1 MNYGRRLMRRVGRRM
16 RVDGDRTFEELAIP
30 HLDTAYRVAYRLTR
44 DTHEAEDLV
53 QETYLKACK
62 AFAGFEVREFG
73 IRPWLIRIMHNTFL
87 NRVARQK
94 RAPKATDQQTLE
106 QAPGGDEGGG
116 VSMSPPALDYENL
129 DGEVREALDR
139 LAPEFHVVLT
149 LWATKEFSYKE
160 IAEAL
165 SLPIG
170 TVMSRLHRARQQLL
184 RELADY
190 ARENRLAVGARRK

>member
-1 MNYGRRLMRRVGRRM
+1 M
-16 RVDGDRTFEELAIP
+16 RVDGEKTFEELAVP

-44 DTHEAEDLV
+44 DSHKAEDLV
-53 QETYLKACK
+53 QDTYLKACK
-62 AFAGFEVREFG
+62 AFARFEVREFG

-87 NRVARQK
+87 NRAAREK
-94 RAPKATDQQTLE
+94 RAPKATDQQVLE
-106 QAPGGDEGGG
+106 QTPEDMNPAVDYA
-116 VSMSPPALDYENL
+116 SPPELDYENL
-129 DGEVREALDR
+129 DEEVRVALDR

-160 IAEAL
+160 IADVL

-170 TVMSRLHRARQQLL
+170 TIMSRLHRARQQLM
-184 RELADY
+184 RELEDY

>member
-1 MNYGRRLMRRVGRRM
+1 MRA
-16 RVDGDRTFEELAIP
+16 DGDGSFEELAVP

-44 DTHEAEDLV
+44 NRHEAEDLV

-62 AFAGFEVREFG
+62 AFAGYEVREFG

-87 NRVARQK
+87 NRVSREK
-94 RAPKATDQQTLE
+94 RAPRATDQQALE
-106 QAPGGDEGGG
+106 QAPGGAESDVAFAG
-116 VSMSPPALDYENL
+116 PPALDYENL

-149 LWATKEFSYKE
+149 LWATKEFSYKD

-165 SLPIG
+165 NLPIG

-184 RELADY
+184 RELEDY
-190 ARENRLAVGARRK
+190 ARDNRLAVGARRK